1 MINSAAKW
9 AKCFKPFSIALA
21 KPNTFLSLAF
31 FTSLVFGL
39 AWTPFL
45 RAEMEVERERMVQM
59 DIQARGVKDESVLR
73 AMRQVERHRF
83 VPDFLQL
90 LAYAD
95 HPLPI
100 GEDQT
105 ISQPYIVA
113 LMTELLSLGPEDRV
127 LEIGTGSGYQ
137 AAVLAEIAKEV
148 YTIEIIPSLA
158 ESAEKRLKE
167 LGYQKV
173 WVRAGDGYL
182 GWPEKAPFDAIVVTA
197 APENIPQPL
206 IDQLKI
212 GGRMVIPVGGFPA
225 QTLYLIRKTESGIEK
240 EEVIPVRFVP
250 MTGLAQ
256 DSNSG

>member
-9 AKCFKPFSIALA
+9 VKCFKPFSIALA
-21 KPNTFLSLAF
+21 KPNAFLSLAF
-31 FTSLVFGL
+31 FISLVFGL
-39 AWTPFL
+39 ASTPFL
-45 RAEMEVERERMVQM
+45 RAEREAEREHMVQA
-59 DIQARGVKDESVLR
+59 DIQARGVEDESVLR
-73 AMRQVERHRF
+73 AMRRVERHRF
-83 VPDFLQL
+83 VPDSLQP

-113 LMTELLSLGPEDRV
+113 LMTELLSLRPEDRV

-137 AAVLAEIAKEV
+137 AAVLAEIAREV

-167 LGYQKV
+167 LGYQNV
-173 WVRAGDGYL
+173 WVRTGDGYL
-182 GWPEKAPFDAIVVTA
+182 GWPEQAPFDAIIVTA
-197 APENIPQPL
+197 APDEIPKPL
-206 IDQLKI
+206 IDQLKV
-212 GGRMVIPVGGFPA
+212 GGRMVIPVGDFPA

-240 EEVIPVRFVP
+240 EEIIPVRFVP

-256 DSNSG
+256 TNDSG